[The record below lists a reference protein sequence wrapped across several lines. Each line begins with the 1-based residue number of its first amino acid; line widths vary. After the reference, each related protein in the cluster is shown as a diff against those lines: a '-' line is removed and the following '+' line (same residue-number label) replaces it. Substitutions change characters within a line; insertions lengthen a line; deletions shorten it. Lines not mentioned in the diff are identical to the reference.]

1 MEKWQ
6 GCHSSVKRSQNALK
20 IDTRGIFGSGRSN
33 MTSDFEIDQKFIN
46 YSYMMT
52 HCPFSVKQGQNAL
65 KIGTRGIFGSGRSN
79 GKLKIQGIK
88 KS

>member
-1 MEKWQ
+1 
-6 GCHSSVKRSQNALK
+6 
-20 IDTRGIFGSGRSN
+20 

-65 KIGTRGIFGSGRSN
+65 KIGTRGIFGLGRSN
-79 GKLKIQGIK
+79 MTSDFEIDQ
-88 KS
+88 KSLIIHT